1 MECQKGGHC
10 RVRPFSL
17 SASKISGHHEAST
30 SAPQPSHSPPNF
42 CSRCAEKLNFSVDLI
57 RSLRLGKLYTPPR
70 CLRCIHRLT
79 GDAVATGDQE
89 VSVQHLPF
97 MRRKIC
103 EMVYRSRFAAIVP
116 LLRIDRPLSVLPA
129 LYRRTGA
136 MPQTPNNIEGGG
148 TSQQNSGPCVTAGAR
163 LKKQAEGPLVS
174 VEGDHPLAG
183 RQVLAIDRHRNL
195 RRARLAADGNV
206 SSLAVERDPHRET
219 APVFRQRR

>member
-1 MECQKGGHC
+1 MECKKGGHC

-30 SAPQPSHSPPNF
+30 SVPQPSYSPPNF

-70 CLRCIHRLT
+70 CLRCIQRLT

-116 LLRIDRPLSVLPA
+116 LLRIDRPLNVLAGPVSP
-129 LYRRTGA
+129 YRRHA
-136 MPQTPNNIEGGG
+136 PD
-148 TSQQNSGPCVTAGAR
+148 A
-163 LKKQAEGPLVS
+163 KQHRRRGNLITKFGPL
-174 VEGDHPLAG
+174 
-183 RQVLAIDRHRNL
+183 RHR
-195 RRARLAADGNV
+195 R
-206 SSLAVERDPHRET
+206 SPT
-219 APVFRQRR
+219 